1 MHKQKVQQQKP
12 RNDHFRQQQEQLNEL
27 LNYLQQGQ
35 FIMNFFLVLSDIANR
50 DLMKKNNITM
60 SQ

>member
-12 RNDHFRQQQEQLNEL
+12 QNDHFRQQQEQLNEL